1 MPKTIPAPLILISN
15 DDGIRAPGLKCLVET
30 LKNLGELVVV
40 APDQPQSGMGHAITI
55 SKPLRVET
63 LKKKNGCKWHSCSG
77 TPADCIKLG
86 TKIIL
91 KKLPDLVVSGI
102 NHGSNSS
109 TNALYSGTLSAAME
123 GAIEG
128 IPAIGFSYCDS
139 SWEANLDICKEIVK
153 SITRNVLKKGLP
165 GGTLLNVNIPKGN
178 EKPLKGIKI
187 CRQANARWIEEFEE
201 RVDPSGR
208 NYYWLKG
215 NFKNFDKG
223 QDTDEWALGHNYVSV
238 VPLQYDLTAHHV
250 ISVIN
255 GWEW

>member
-1 MPKTIPAPLILISN
+1 MPLILISN
-15 DDGIRAPGLKCLVET
+15 DDGINAPGLKCLVET
-30 LKNLGELVVV
+30 IKSLGDLIVV

-55 SKPLRVET
+55 SKPLRVE
-63 LKKKNGCKWHSCSG
+63 LVKKKNGCKWHTCSG

-128 IPAIGFSYCDS
+128 IPAIGFSYCDH
-139 SWEANLDICKEIVK
+139 SWSADMEVCRDIVK
-153 SITRNVLKKGLP
+153 TITKKVLNKGLP
-165 GGTLLNVNIPKGN
+165 AGTLLNVNIPNVN

-187 CRQANARWIEEFEE
+187 CRQANARWVEEFEE
-201 RVDPSGR
+201 RVDPSGK

-223 QDTDEWALGHNYVSV
+223 QDTDEWALSHNYVSV

-255 GWEW
+255 GWEL